1 MTGSAG
7 HASVQRM
14 NTEKAV
20 TPEKE
25 GDDRILL
32 ALLGAVARD
41 RESSQR
47 AIAQQLGVAL
57 GMVNTYVKRA
67 ITKGYIKVT
76 QAPANRYLYYLTP
89 QGLTERARLA
99 GEYLSQSLTLF
110 RQARGEYSA
119 LLAHCAERGWT
130 RVVLAGHSEMAEI
143 AKLYAPQHGVT
154 IVALWCQTPPEGGDD
169 LNLPVTTDPQVVRQ
183 ADAVLITDIR
193 HPVTT
198 AQALD
203 GLLAPERILTPSFLP
218 TLEFRTER

>member
-1 MTGSAG
+1 
-7 HASVQRM
+7 M
-14 NTEKAV
+14 NTEKN
-20 TPEKE
+20 

-67 ITKGYIKVT
+67 VTKGYIKVT

-89 QGLTERARLA
+89 QGLAERARLA
-99 GEYLSQSLTLF
+99 GEYFSQSLSLF
-110 RQARGEYSA
+110 RQARSEYSA
-119 LLAHCAERGWT
+119 LLARCAERGWT
-130 RVVLAGHSEMAEI
+130 QVVLAGHSEMAEI
-143 AKLYAPQHGVT
+143 AKLYAPQHGIT
-154 IVALWCQTPPEGGDD
+154 IVALWCQSPPEGDD
-169 LNLPVTTDPQVVRQ
+169 LDLPMTTDMGVVRQ

-193 HPVTT
+193 YPMAT
-198 AQALD
+198 AQALE
-203 GLLAPERILTPSFLP
+203 GMLPPERILTPSFLP